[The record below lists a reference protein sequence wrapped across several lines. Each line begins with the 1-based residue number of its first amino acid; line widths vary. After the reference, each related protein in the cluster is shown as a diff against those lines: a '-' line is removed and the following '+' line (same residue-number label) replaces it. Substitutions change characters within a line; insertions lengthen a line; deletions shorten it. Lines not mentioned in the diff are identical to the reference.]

1 MLSMAHAN
9 DGLIYIATQSGGI
22 NTFDG
27 HNFKNFHSDKF
38 SSLTVWKIISA
49 SDGSLWIASESG
61 LFQAKNN
68 KIKQYTEQDGFTT
81 SPVWCIFED
90 RLNNVWIGTEE
101 HGLYMFNGKN
111 FTHYGI
117 NDGLGFSKVNAIG
130 EDAVGNIWVG
140 SYGYGVARI
149 KNHKAK
155 NVTGISHFDAKLVN
169 AFLLDEKNRFFC
181 ASDNG
186 LWQLED
192 DIFKRPEFVDS
203 SLHTM
208 SLIDVEEGPNNSIWV
223 ATEEDGIHIYSKGKS
238 HFITDE
244 NGLNTNY
251 IYDLY
256 KDNNNNLWVGTD
268 GTGIS
273 LFQGFA
279 FTSYNKKIGL
289 SSNQIMCL
297 EEDRF
302 GNVWFG
308 SEKGLDRMAPDGSIK
323 SFSSENGLPHDYVTS
338 VIEDHSGDVWVSTI
352 KGVALIKSHG
362 DSVLYPK
369 QFDDTEVYSV
379 YEANPGEMW
388 LSTDDGV
395 QVLTKDSIYHLLPSI
410 LGETTVN
417 YIYEDLDGL
426 VWFLTESKVISYDG
440 SKSHEY
446 SFSVE
451 TGSFRDI
458 TQDNHGNHFVLHQLG
473 VSVIRED
480 GSSILLN
487 ETNGLSNNSPYFV
500 RFVDGF
506 LWVGHQSGLDRIVL
520 SSNGMINTKRSFSS
534 ADGFGGVET
543 NDKAFI
549 VGSDGS
555 VWFGSIK
562 GAYRYV
568 QENDIPKTTAPFML
582 LKGLRIQYGAVN
594 WRTAYPDYKEK
605 NGLPVNP
612 VFDHEHNH
620 ISFDFT
626 GIDFQ
631 NADGVVYQFMLEGY
645 DNDWSP
651 ETKETSA
658 SYPYLPP
665 GSYTFKVRCR
675 DAYGNWSDEKE
686 YHFEIEGPFWTKT
699 WFYAI
704 IIPLSIIIIYFL
716 LLWRTRRLSRSKR
729 RLEELIRQRTF
740 ELQKNNKDLERL
752 SIVAREIYDAVLIC
766 DAYGNI
772 EWYNKSFHEMAGYET
787 LEEFQASKY
796 GKIKNLKDLSSYDE
810 LPAVIAGFHEV
821 DKAFRYDSLH
831 LSKTGNKR
839 WTGGTLTPIYNKKG
853 KLQNIIGVY
862 TDITDRKTFESELRK
877 KNKELEKLSMVA
889 QRMNEAVIITDE
901 FGVIQYYNF
910 GMVRNSGYTKEEF
923 GKIIEKA
930 HSIQNL
936 SSNKNIEEIVQN
948 FHISSETIFYD
959 SFHNKKNGEIMW
971 TTASLTPVYQDGILR
986 NIVVVYTD
994 ITDRKQIANRLIQ
1007 TNKDLTDSIVYAK
1020 QIQRAVLPDIGIM
1033 QSYFKSSFVLYK
1045 PRDIVS
1051 GDFYWFSHIR
1061 GVLVFAAA
1069 DCTGHGV
1076 PGAFMSMIGNEF
1088 LHQIVNNSNIDAPHQ
1103 ALERLDKMI
1112 IRALHQSEEGVAST
1126 KDGMDIALCAVHL
1139 DSMMCQFAGAFN
1151 PLYVVRN
1158 GELMIFEPTKES
1170 IGGSYDHDKN
1180 FSSHEFQLEH
1190 GDCLYVFSDGFTD
1203 QFGGPKNKKFTRK
1216 RFKQLLLEV
1225 NHLSMEDQH
1234 TRLNDA
1240 FKSWQGDQKQVDDV
1254 LVIGVRID

>member
-1 MLSMAHAN
+1 MAHAN
-9 DGLIYIATQSGGI
+9 DGLIYIGTQSGGI
-22 NTFDG
+22 NVFDG
-27 HNFKNFHSDKF
+27 RQFDGFHGKEF
-38 SSLTVWKIISA
+38 SSLTVWKIINA
-49 SDGSLWIASESG
+49 SDGSLWIASETG
-61 LFQAKNN
+61 LFQSKNN
-68 KIKQYTEQDGFTT
+68 VLKQFTEQDGFTN
-81 SPVWCIFED
+81 SPVWCVFED
-90 RLNNVWIGTEE
+90 RLNNIWVGTED

-130 EDAVGNIWVG
+130 EDADGNIWVG
-140 SYGYGVARI
+140 SYGHGVARI

-155 NVTGISHFDAKLVN
+155 NVTGVSHFDAKLVN
-169 AFLLDEKNRFFC
+169 AFLLDGQNRFFC
-181 ASDNG
+181 ASDQG
-186 LWQLED
+186 VWQLDE
-192 DIFKRPEFVDS
+192 DIFKRPDFIDS
-203 SLHTM
+203 SLNTVGI
-208 SLIDVEEGPNNSIWV
+208 IDIEEGQGSSIWV
-223 ATEEDGIHIYSKGKS
+223 ATEEEGIYVYQNDMVHVIN
-238 HFITDE
+238 DE

-256 KDNNNNLWVGTD
+256 RDNNGNMWVGTD
-268 GTGIS
+268 GTGFS
-273 LFQGFA
+273 LFHGFA
-279 FTSYNKKIGL
+279 FTSYNKKVGL

-302 GNVWFG
+302 GNMWFG
-308 SEKGLDRMAPDGSIK
+308 SEKGLDRMGPDGQIE
-323 SFSSENGLPHDYVTS
+323 SFTEDTGLPHNYVTS
-338 VIEDHSGDVWVSTI
+338 LLEDHAGNMWVTTI
-352 KGVALIKSHG
+352 DGVIVYTNQG
-362 DSVLYPK
+362 DSIYTPV
-369 QFDDTEVYSV
+369 QFNDHEVYSV
-379 YEANPGEMW
+379 YEASPGEMW
-388 LSTDDGV
+388 LSTDMGV
-395 QVLTKDSIYHLLPSI
+395 EVLKEDTVYTLLPEV
-410 LGETTVN
+410 LGDVTIN
-417 YIYEDLDGL
+417 YIYEDRDG
-426 VWFLTESKVISYDG
+426 VMWFLTEDQVISYDG
-440 SKSHEY
+440 ERSHEY
-446 SFSVE
+446 SLPE
-451 TGSFRDI
+451 KTGSFRDI
-458 TQDNHGNHFVLHQLG
+458 TQDDQGNHFVLHQSG
-473 VSVIRED
+473 ISVLRKD
-480 GSSILLN
+480 GPTILLDKS
-487 ETNGLSNNSPYFV
+487 TGLSNNSPYFV

-506 LWVGHQSGLDRIVL
+506 LWVGHQSGLDKIVL
-520 SSNGMINTKRSFSS
+520 NPNGTINSKRAFSK

-543 NDKAFI
+543 NDKAFM
-549 VGSDGS
+549 VSKDGS

-582 LKGLRIQYGAVN
+582 LSNLRIQYGAVN
-594 WRTAYPDYKEK
+594 WRKEYPDLKEK
-605 NGLPVNP
+605 NGLPVDP
-612 VFDHEHNH
+612 VFNHEHNH

-645 DNDWSP
+645 DSDWSP
-651 ETKETSA
+651 ETKESSA

-665 GSYTFKVRCR
+665 GKYTFKVRCR
-675 DAYGNWSDEKE
+675 DAYGNWSNERT
-686 YHFEIEGPFWTKT
+686 YAFEIEGPFWKKT

-704 IIPLSIIIIYFL
+704 IIPLSIIIIYLL

-766 DAYGNI
+766 DAHGNI
-772 EWYNKSFHEMAGYET
+772 EWYNRSFHEMAGYET
-787 LEEFQASKY
+787 LEEFKASKY
-796 GKIKNLKDLSSYDE
+796 GQIKNLKDLSSYEE

-821 DKAFRYDSLH
+821 DRPFRYDSLH
-831 LSKTGNKR
+831 ISKTGNKR

-853 KLQNIIGVY
+853 KLKNIIGVY
-862 TDITDRKTFESELRK
+862 TDITDRKTFEDELQE

-889 QRMNEAVIITDE
+889 ERMNEAVIITDE
-901 FGVIQYYNF
+901 FGVIEYYNF
-910 GMVRNSGYTKEEF
+910 GMVRNSGYTSDEF
-923 GKIIEKA
+923 GMIIKEA
-930 HSIQNL
+930 HTIQNL

-948 FHISSETIFYD
+948 FHVSSKTIFYD
-959 SFHNKKNGEIMW
+959 SFHNKKDGGVMW

-986 NIVVVYTD
+986 HIVVVYTD
-994 ITDRKQIANRLIQ
+994 ITERKQIATRLMQ

-1033 QSYFKSSFVLYK
+1033 QSYFRSSFVLYK

-1061 GVLVFAAA
+1061 GVLIFAAA

-1103 ALERLDKMI
+1103 ALEKLDKMI

-1151 PLYVVRN
+1151 PLYIVRN
-1158 GELMIFEPTKES
+1158 GELLIYEPTKES
-1170 IGGSYDHDKN
+1170 IGGSSDHEKG
-1180 FSSHEFQLEH
+1180 FFSHEFQLEH
-1190 GDCLYVFSDGFTD
+1190 GDSLYVFSDGYTD

-1225 NHLSMEDQH
+1225 NHLSMDEQH
-1234 TRLNDA
+1234 ERLNDTL
-1240 FKSWQGDQKQVDDV
+1240 KSWQGDQKQVDDI
-1254 LVIGVRID
+1254 LVIGVKID